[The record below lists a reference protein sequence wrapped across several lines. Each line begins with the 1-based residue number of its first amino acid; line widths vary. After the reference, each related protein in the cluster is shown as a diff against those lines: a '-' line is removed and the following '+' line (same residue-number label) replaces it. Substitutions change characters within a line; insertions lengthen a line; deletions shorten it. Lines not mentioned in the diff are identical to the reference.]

1 MMMDKLMQAM
11 FPLFSFGNDDN
22 THRVLASLSSHCK
35 PSHEHAEVG
44 VCG

>member
-1 MMMDKLMQAM
+1 MMMDKLMQEM

-22 THRVLASLSSHCK
+22 TYHIWESLSSHRK
-35 PSHEHAEVG
+35 SSHEPAEVG